1 MHEYSDVQEV
11 VCVGLSLLFISLPR
25 LSLFMLLLSN
35 LHWLLQTATSAML
48 ESELLYAVTS
58 NFEVATFSDTCHQT
72 RRNFI

>member
-58 NFEVATFSDTCHQT
+58 KVALSVTMIQLF
-72 RRNFI
+72 